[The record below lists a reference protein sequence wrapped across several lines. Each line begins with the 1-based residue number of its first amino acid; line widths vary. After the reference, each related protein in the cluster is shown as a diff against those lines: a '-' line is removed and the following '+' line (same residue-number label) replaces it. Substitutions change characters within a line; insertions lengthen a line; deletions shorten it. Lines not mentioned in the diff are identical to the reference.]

1 GGSIHGGCRK
11 TGRWSVGLDRG
22 NLLRTRSIE
31 AGNLECPDRS
41 RLDIDHANLVIVRV
55 GHIQALSSHAQTAGL
70 IEAGRFVPAAGLA
83 VAGEGLDCESV
94 GVAEL
99 DLVVVGIGDEELA
112 SAVGQ
117 DGGRKQGRGTE
128 TGRVAPGITPWSSHR
143 SGRAR

>member
-1 GGSIHGGCRK
+1 M
-11 TGRWSVGLDRG
+11 
-22 NLLRTRSIE
+22 
-31 AGNLECPDRS
+31 
-41 RLDIDHANLVIVRV
+41 IVRV
-55 GHIQALSSHAQTAGL
+55 GHIQAVSSHAQTAGL

-117 DGGRKQGRGTE
+117 AGGRKQGRGAE
-128 TGRVAPGITPWSSHR
+128 TGTQLVCRQPSIDGLTSGSHIR
-143 SGRAR
+143 ERDEE